1 MWKDRLHEASELIKN
16 IEQRRIT
23 LLRVTQALV
32 RCQSEFFE
40 SGPLYMRPLV
50 LRQIA
55 DELELHESTV
65 SRVVSGKY
73 LQCARGVFELK
84 YFFSSQV
91 GGSDDAVSSTA
102 VKNEIAR
109 LIASENPSKPLSDA
123 KITELLSERGFL
135 AARRTVAKY
144 RDALGIA
151 PASQRKKIR

>member
-1 MWKDRLHEASELIKN
+1 
-16 IEQRRIT
+16 
-23 LLRVTQALV
+23 
-32 RCQSEFFE
+32 
-40 SGPLYMRPLV
+40 MRPLV

-84 YFFSSQV
+84 YFFSSQI
-91 GGSDDAVSSTA
+91 GDSNEAVSSIA

-109 LIASENPSKPLSDA
+109 LIASENSSKPLSDA
-123 KITELLSERGFL
+123 KITELLSERGFS